1 MFQKFTQFL
10 HLLLILLFVKLQ
22 PIAFSVQ
29 NHSAVFAGG
38 LQQKDNL
45 LEKAQDSY
53 YAADFNK
60 TINLIREFLKNE
72 SITKSNRVT
81 AYSLLAKTFVAK
93 NDTSTAKG
101 VIRNILKL
109 EPGFAPTLEQ
119 EKPSYVN
126 LVSSVRRKESRS
138 KTKTQTVAMKS
149 GKTKWLW
156 IGAGGAAAAIIVAA
170 VLSNGTDG
178 KSKSLPK
185 PPPFPN

>member
-10 HLLLILLFVKLQ
+10 HLLLILLSVNLQ
-22 PIAFSVQ
+22 PMAFSVQ

-126 LVSSVRRKESRS
+126 LVSSVRREEFRP
-138 KTKTQTVAMKS
+138 KTQTVIIKS

-156 IGAGGAAAAIIVAA
+156 IGAGGAAAAIIGAA
-170 VLSNGTDG
+170 VLSNSNDS